1 LFKFYANTRPFLHQ
15 LHHLLWLADF
25 LLPKCCHIFIIAKPG
40 NLATH
45 FGNITQLTYVF
56 DGKDIK
62 YRSVFIYAKK
72 PLQNKVF
79 KRTKA

>member
-1 LFKFYANTRPFLHQ
+1 MEGLFCIKVCPFRH
-15 LHHLLWLADF
+15 A
-25 LLPKCCHIFIIAKPG
+25 FIIANPG

-45 FGNITQLTYVF
+45 FGNITQLMYVF
-56 DGKDIK
+56 DGKVIK